1 MTKKIITRFK
11 YILRFVLSDRRRKYL
26 KHIAGEKTY
35 SQAGQDVLAI
45 LANKR
50 KRDGFYIEFGAQD
63 PIKDN
68 NTFLLESDYGWHGL
82 SFELKEELVSYFNW
96 SRKNLC
102 IQGDAAEF
110 DYKELFL
117 KHNVPRVVDYL
128 QVDIEPAEAS
138 LEVLKKL
145 PFDSYQFS
153 VITFEHDRYASGDA
167 VMMES
172 RRFLKERGYFLIAAN
187 VKHNMNDFEDW
198 WVAGDLCKINNIG
211 QLKLSGLDF
220 SIMIERLSRE
230 LEE

>member
-1 MTKKIITRFK
+1 MTKKIIARFK

-68 NTFLLESDYGWHGL
+68 NTFLLESDYGWRGL

-153 VITFEHDRYASGDA
+153 VITFEHDRYSSGDA
-167 VMMES
+167 VRNES
-172 RRFLKERGYFLIAAN
+172 RTFLESKGYVLLAKDI
-187 VKHNMNDFEDW
+187 KHDGTEFEDW
-198 WVAGDLCKINNIG
+198 WIRLEKVKINHRLMLP
-211 QLKLSGLDF
+211 LKSLS
-220 SIMIERLSRE
+220 S
-230 LEE
+230 LEAIRKILENL